1 MAGVIDAAPRGK
13 AWAEDGPALAPH
25 GTTHAGHC
33 VSAAMLCSR
42 AQRTRQEGAVHD
54 TAMNVSRT

>member
-1 MAGVIDAAPRGK
+1 MIDAAHRGK
-13 AWAEDGPALAPH
+13 ARAEDVPALAPRVN
-25 GTTHAGHC
+25 TDAGLR
-33 VSAAMLCSR
+33 VSAVMQWSC